1 MQANMDH
8 WDDDAANDSQQSLE
22 RCKLVEAMLQV
33 PMTRGCVTLVAT
45 DSEIIRDP
53 GPLLQLIYDVSKD
66 AATVGYGLERNIF
79 EHVMQG
85 FWARGACESRPE
97 IRSV

>member
-1 MQANMDH
+1 MVQANMDH

-33 PMTRGCVTLVAT
+33 PMTRGYVTLVAT

-53 GPLLQLIYDVSKD
+53 LQLVMFPKMQQLSDMAI
-66 AATVGYGLERNIF
+66 ERKIF

-85 FWARGACESRPE
+85 FSGKGRL
-97 IRSV
+97 